1 MQCYLRAARDY
12 PRTSAMD
19 SDQRSFGDM
28 FRDHRANNNFMT
40 MPPPM
45 IVPPPI
51 VPEQKVPPRIMPS
64 SQPQIHQAPN
74 QFVKTSDSE
83 KVLIFFIASI

>member
-1 MQCYLRAARDY
+1 MQCYLRAGRDF

-28 FRDHRANNNFMT
+28 FRDHRPNNNFMS

-45 IVPPPI
+45 IVQQPI
-51 VPEQKVPPRIMPS
+51 VPEQKVPPKIIPS
-64 SQPQIHQAPN
+64 SQPQPQQAPK
-74 QFVKTSDSE
+74 QIVKTSDSE
-83 KVLIFFIASI
+83 KVLIFLLC

>member
-1 MQCYLRAARDY
+1 MQCYLRAGRDF

-28 FRDHRANNNFMT
+28 FRDQRANNNFMS

-45 IVPPPI
+45 IVQQPI
-51 VPEQKVPPRIMPS
+51 VPEQKVPPKIIPS
-64 SQPQIHQAPN
+64 SQPQPQQAPK
-74 QFVKTSDSE
+74 QIVKTSDSE
-83 KVLIFFIASI
+83 KVLIFLLC